1 MLSSKGYQTHVRVI
15 TRDARPD
22 KTPEAGGGEVLPPG
36 WLRLSSSHVP
46 GLVPG
51 NYNITVTQS
60 VALAPNPDLNQLPA
74 PLKTTKSFSVAKPKA
89 SEVVT
94 HIHSV
99 YPAPGHSDYGN
110 TLPHVNFSTPN
121 APWEIQVDDSWNKGN
136 PLSKTP
142 WLAVMSFTEDELRL
156 DKETLGSLSLEQKSD
171 LTVKL
176 TVANLKSLGSQH
188 NIAMPSLDE
197 ALDNDEHLGVIF
209 LKPALFKALF
219 GHYPDGQDKPEWT
232 GSPDLGRFA
241 FLAHAREVTTSGTT
255 SGSAGSTGDWEQGEF
270 SVIVGSRV
278 APSIPVGKPR
288 AISTHMV
295 SLDGMSSMNIADTDV
310 LVAVPAVYSW
320 TWMAIPDTH
329 INFEHVARALGE
341 NIGPLLM
348 PGRRGPDPPPAA
360 STAGEKHKKKD
371 PVLGRAKEWIRKRVA
386 DGYTICPQVHP
397 TGERSAALFRGV
409 LTPVAPQL
417 GEAHKPP
424 FSLLGTD
431 LEIIDQLTGMTDV
444 SLRAA
449 WELGRTLAIADPP
462 FSRSLVRLRGQI
474 HHKSVAAAQTLVA
487 KNIHITRFHAAK
499 GLKDAL
505 DAVAISH
512 NPVSAELASRM
523 PHRWTQ
529 GCSGLSVINRREGT
543 SRTNSAV
550 RHARA
555 ICMENCAKEVTK
567 RVDSSSSEPEPY
579 RAGTVAACSDW
590 PSVLHWV
597 LDKLYLGDL
606 PSRYLVPDSSAL
618 PKESIRTFYV
628 DTAWLEAM
636 VDGALTIGN
645 HWERDDDDP
654 IRRAIKDNINAY
666 LASSVANAN
675 AGANVPV
682 HVPRWGFMI
691 RSSIVQAFPDLRV
704 QVPFHD
710 GVEPQYRRQVLSVQR
725 PAEDILVCLL
735 DREPRDGTMERIV
748 ISQPEHQPSFQL
760 GSDLDLDAGELTV
773 NFRYTPNQGLAKDL
787 GTKTSVAK
795 TWNRGGGESPPI
807 FDWENRVLVLPLFAD
822 TCASNMRE
830 DDYFVW
836 PEGPE
841 SRSSALVAAQLSRK
855 SLQLVIRVEGPT
867 HAGVPGPEMGIE
879 PPAAAPH
886 KPFQLRLPPH
896 SLADHQP
903 TLLEAPPNS
912 LVANPSRL
920 PTKSR
925 AHVAVRRSS
934 PGETPGQS
942 SVTYSLV
949 KLPLRALFS
958 EARDSGRVGLGFEP
972 TFAVLDKGSRRSIS
986 ELPDMPPGTRS
997 YHFGLTRSS
1006 PPTAPTY
1013 MSEIFVFV
1021 NLNDYLVILSH
1032 DDLISALRSRG
1043 HIMRARPAWSV
1054 APAASW
1060 MPTVEPCSRGSAR
1073 WRYDR
1078 FVTSDDAD
1086 DSRSGEKFFCVRI
1099 RARSSVGEWPVSQS
1113 ADASFVLRGARSVNP
1128 NKSAAVT
1135 VIQKGW
1141 VVEADGTKVEWKN
1154 LIDHAV
1160 GG

>member
-1 MLSSKGYQTHVRVI
+1 MLSSKGYRTHVSVI
-15 TRDARPD
+15 TRDARPE
-22 KTPEAGGGEVLPPG
+22 KASETGGGEILLPG
-36 WLRLSSSHVP
+36 WFRLSSSHVP

-60 VALAPNPDLNQLPA
+60 VAPSATQDQRQLNLN
-74 PLKTTKSFSVAKPKA
+74 TTKSFVVTKPKP
-89 SEVVT
+89 SDVVS
-94 HIHSV
+94 HVHSV
-99 YPAPGHSDYGN
+99 YPAPSHSDYGN

-121 APWEIQVDDSWNKGN
+121 APWEIQVDDSWNQGN

-156 DKETLGSLSLEQKSD
+156 DKEALGSLNLDQKSD

-188 NIAMPSLDE
+188 NIAMPSLGDE
-197 ALDNDEHLGVIF
+197 LDGDEHLSVIF

-219 GHYPDGQDKPEWT
+219 GRYADGQDKPEWT

-255 SGSAGSTGDWEQGEF
+255 IGSAGSTGDWEQGEF

-278 APSIPVGKPR
+278 APSVPVGKPR
-288 AISTHMV
+288 AISTHLV
-295 SLDGMSSMNIADTDV
+295 SLDGMTSMTIADTDV

-341 NIGPLLM
+341 NIGPLRM
-348 PGRRGPDPPPAA
+348 PGRHGPEPPPAA
-360 STAGEKHKKKD
+360 STAPGGDRKND
-371 PVLGRAKEWIRKRVA
+371 PDLGVARAWIQKRVA
-386 DGYTICPQVHP
+386 DGYTICPHVLP
-397 TGERSAALFRGV
+397 TGEPSVALFRGV
-409 LTPVAPQL
+409 LTPVAPRL

-431 LEIIDQLTGMTDV
+431 LEIIDQLTGMRDV
-444 SLRAA
+444 SLRSA

-474 HHKSVAAAQTLVA
+474 HHKSVAAAQAL
-487 KNIHITRFHAAK
+487 

-505 DAVAISH
+505 DAAAVSH
-512 NPVSAELASRM
+512 NPVSAELALRM

-529 GCSGLSVINRREGT
+529 GCSGLSAINCREGT
-543 SRTNSAV
+543 SRTSAAV

-555 ICMENCAKEVTK
+555 ICMEKCAKEVTK
-567 RVDSSSSEPEPY
+567 RVVSGTEPESY
-579 RAGTVAACSDW
+579 KAGTVAACSDW

-636 VDGALTIGN
+636 VDGALSIGN

-666 LASSVANAN
+666 LASSVADANAN
-675 AGANVPV
+675 AEVPV

-704 QVPFHD
+704 QVPFRD

-787 GTKTSVAK
+787 GIKTSVAK
-795 TWNRGGGESPPI
+795 TWNRVGGESPPI
-807 FDWENRVLVLPLFAD
+807 FDWENRVLVLPQFAD
-822 TCASNMRE
+822 ACASNMHV

-855 SLQLVIRVEGPT
+855 SLQLIIRVE
-867 HAGVPGPEMGIE
+867 
-879 PPAAAPH
+879 PA
-886 KPFQLRLPPH
+886 
-896 SLADHQP
+896 
-903 TLLEAPPNS
+903 
-912 LVANPSRL
+912 
-920 PTKSR
+920 
-925 AHVAVRRSS
+925 
-934 PGETPGQS
+934 
-942 SVTYSLV
+942 
-949 KLPLRALFS
+949 
-958 EARDSGRVGLGFEP
+958 
-972 TFAVLDKGSRRSIS
+972 
-986 ELPDMPPGTRS
+986 
-997 YHFGLTRSS
+997 
-1006 PPTAPTY
+1006 
-1013 MSEIFVFV
+1013 
-1021 NLNDYLVILSH
+1021 
-1032 DDLISALRSRG
+1032 
-1043 HIMRARPAWSV
+1043 
-1054 APAASW
+1054 
-1060 MPTVEPCSRGSAR
+1060 
-1073 WRYDR
+1073 
-1078 FVTSDDAD
+1078 
-1086 DSRSGEKFFCVRI
+1086 
-1099 RARSSVGEWPVSQS
+1099 
-1113 ADASFVLRGARSVNP
+1113 
-1128 NKSAAVT
+1128 
-1135 VIQKGW
+1135 
-1141 VVEADGTKVEWKN
+1141 
-1154 LIDHAV
+1154 
-1160 GG
+1160 